1 MMKRMLTTCLMAACL
16 LVSRAD
22 AQVPPTNA
30 ALRYWMAFAVMH
42 DPPADQATAQLLD
55 RVADGSAPWDE
66 ARLGKTLDDNRE
78 ALGIMQRATTLAACD
93 WGLEYE
99 LGPTTPIAHL
109 AKARALGRLSVLLGI
124 RLAARGES
132 SQAIDA
138 WLASV
143 RFSQH
148 VAQGGSLI
156 ALLSGRRVM
165 TAALRALHATA
176 AKTSLDAATRKR
188 IETAVRAL
196 PETGFDWAAAMRQ
209 EEASIDV
216 TVRAMTSAPDPK
228 AYYARIAQV
237 PAAPAD
243 FTVPSAAEVAAFHA
257 FMSRIEAALALPF
270 DQAKPKL
277 AAAEGTRSALH
288 PFFQRAVALV
298 GKGFDDIEIPAR
310 RQALLDAV
318 TK

>member
-1 MMKRMLTTCLMAACL
+1 MMKTITTCLIALFL

-22 AQVPPTNA
+22 AQAPSTNA

-66 ARLGKTLDDNRE
+66 ARFGKTLDDNRE
-78 ALGIMQRATTLAACD
+78 ALGIMQRATTLTTCD

-99 LGPTTPIAHL
+99 LGPTTPNAHL
-109 AKARALGRLSVLLGI
+109 AKARALGRLGVLLGI
-124 RLAARGES
+124 RLAARGEL

-165 TAALRALHATA
+165 TPALRALHVTA
-176 AKTSLDAATRKR
+176 AGTSLDSATRKR

-196 PETGFDWAAAMRQ
+196 PETGFDWAAAMRR

-216 TVRAMTSAPDPK
+216 TVRAMSSAPDPK
-228 AYYARIAQV
+228 AYYARIAQL

-243 FTVPSAAEVAAFHA
+243 FTMPSAAEVAAFHA
-257 FMSRIEAALALPF
+257 FMSRIEAALALPR
-270 DQAKPKL
+270 DQAKSRL

-288 PFFQRAVALV
+288 PFFQGFVARV
-298 GKGFDDIEIPAR
+298 GLGFDDIEIPAR
-310 RQALLDAV
+310 RQSLLDAV